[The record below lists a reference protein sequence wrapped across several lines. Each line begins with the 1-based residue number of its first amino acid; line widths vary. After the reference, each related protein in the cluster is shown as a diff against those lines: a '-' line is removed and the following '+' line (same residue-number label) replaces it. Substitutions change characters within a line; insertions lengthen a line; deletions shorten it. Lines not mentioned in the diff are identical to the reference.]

1 MSRERCFAPPSLAIA
16 AGLAVACGVLYFLSF
31 PGLDIWP
38 LGFVALVPLRI
49 ALVGQTPKRAFWIGW
64 LSGFVMSSLGFYW
77 MVEMLRK
84 FSGFPTLICGFFALV
99 VNAFQAGRMG
109 AFGWLFVRAERRG
122 WPRGPVWL
130 AALVSTE
137 VAFPVLFW
145 WSFGAV
151 LHPVPA
157 LTQVADLGGVTA
169 VGLVAGAGNW
179 AIAEWLLALLVGR
192 RVPLR
197 ALAPYWLTPMLACLY
212 GAWRI
217 HDVDRQVA
225 AAPHSEIG
233 LVQGNM
239 SLMGKRD
246 DPMESLTR
254 HLRGTAQLVEQAKPE
269 LVLWSETVALPAMQT
284 RTAGVVGQRTLA
296 ADVHVPLLFGA
307 VIVKRV
313 SDARRYALYNSALIA
328 DARGIVQGRYDK
340 QSLVAFSE
348 KMPFGRELPW
358 LYDISPNSGRFEQ
371 PDSVDAVPFGEH
383 RIAVT
388 ICNDDVATGSTNRA
402 ARDPRTDLIANL
414 TNDAWFGDTT
424 EPWIHLALA
433 KFRAIEHRRFFV
445 RATNSGVSA
454 FIDPVGRVLAQTST
468 FNEQTLAQRVA
479 WMRGKTVYERLQD
492 YPYWLCTALLLFAA
506 FRERATG
513 SRRQLLPAE
522 DPALRQ

>member
-1 MSRERCFAPPSLAIA
+1 
-16 AGLAVACGVLYFLSF
+16 
-31 PGLDIWP
+31 
-38 LGFVALVPLRI
+38 
-49 ALVGQTPKRAFWIGW
+49 
-64 LSGFVMSSLGFYW
+64 
-77 MVEMLRK
+77 
-84 FSGFPTLICGFFALV
+84 
-99 VNAFQAGRMG
+99 
-109 AFGWLFVRAERRG
+109 
-122 WPRGPVWL
+122 
-130 AALVSTE
+130 
-137 VAFPVLFW
+137 
-145 WSFGAV
+145 
-151 LHPVPA
+151 
-157 LTQVADLGGVTA
+157 
-169 VGLVAGAGNW
+169 
-179 AIAEWLLALLVGR
+179 
-192 RVPLR
+192 
-197 ALAPYWLTPMLACLY
+197 
-212 GAWRI
+212 
-217 HDVDRQVA
+217 
-225 AAPHSEIG
+225 
-233 LVQGNM
+233 
-239 SLMGKRD
+239 
-246 DPMESLTR
+246 
-254 HLRGTAQLVEQAKPE
+254 
-269 LVLWSETVALPAMQT
+269 
-284 RTAGVVGQRTLA
+284 
-296 ADVHVPLLFGA
+296 
-307 VIVKRV
+307 
-313 SDARRYALYNSALIA
+313 LIA